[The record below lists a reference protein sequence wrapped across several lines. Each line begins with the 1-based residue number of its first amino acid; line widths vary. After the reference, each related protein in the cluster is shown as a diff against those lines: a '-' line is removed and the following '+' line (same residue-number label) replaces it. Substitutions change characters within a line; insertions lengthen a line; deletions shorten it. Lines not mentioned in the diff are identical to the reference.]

1 MPHKDLGNSNCKL
14 SWPAPGAGQVSC
26 SFWFNIEDEELL
38 TALKNY
44 YEKAGKAPGLSFS
57 SRWQGNYEPI
67 GRVNLFWPDEP
78 KNEAVG
84 SSYNASDYTANPNT
98 QQNQQIQPAASE
110 EPVTG
115 GHGGAAAFR

>member
-44 YEKAGKAPGLSFS
+44 YQKAGKSPGLSFS
-57 SRWQGNYEPI
+57 SNWNGNYSQI
-67 GRVNLFWPDEP
+67 GRVNLFWPDGF
-78 KNEAVG
+78 KNEDVG
-84 SSYNASDYTANPNT
+84 SSYSASNYTANPNT